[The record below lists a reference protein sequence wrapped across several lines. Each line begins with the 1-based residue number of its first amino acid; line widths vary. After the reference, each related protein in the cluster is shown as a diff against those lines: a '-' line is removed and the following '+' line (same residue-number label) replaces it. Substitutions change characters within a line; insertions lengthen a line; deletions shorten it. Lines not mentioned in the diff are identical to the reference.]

1 MPVTAI
7 VSISLDA
14 EITDMFSGELE
25 VRVADP
31 CPDRLTLKLLAVNE
45 LLTVADPYTGSLNVN
60 SRVSDPTK
68 VIVSRTG
75 ANLSFSTT
83 EFEVVSESITS

>member
-1 MPVTAI
+1 M
-7 VSISLDA
+7 
-14 EITDMFSGELE
+14 
-25 VRVADP
+25 
-31 CPDRLTLKLLAVNE
+31 LAVNE

-83 EFEVVSESITS
+83 EFEVVSESITSGAPVESNIVFDTTSLNVRISHPSASVEYDNVIS